1 MNVSSALAE
10 TNFVVYGNN
19 GSAGTD
25 DSDFPLENLFKNDL
39 QEYGV
44 LMKKGP

>member
-25 DSDFPLENLFKNDL
+25 HSDFPSGESIQKQILKNM
-39 QEYGV
+39 V
-44 LMKKGP
+44 F